1 MGSRRFQGMGYLQ
14 GTIVFKIEDI
24 RWLTSPL
31 FFEKPFLLKIHNNI
45 FTMLSPQSILSL
57 LKKNELPEYAV
68 EKKSLLSAIF
78 SKKDWYKTMELG
90 NRIFNTNMGDYS
102 SQQMAKFLTQL
113 VHSEK
118 SIFSFTNVEF
128 LEFKEEYKY
137 LISNHHYLHM
147 AFERYLVAD
156 RVTGLDYKYLRY
168 LLFLAVLPEHDYN
181 VKIPNHIAQKFPK
194 EYQAEIC
201 LIFVL
206 GKLKAGKIKKAF
218 RELEFFPRIILKEEG
233 YFNKYFNEFFKILMT
248 EANLGYTHATEQA
261 ITFYQQAKEE
271 VGKKNHLLDWQEFKD
286 ITTDQFSF
294 FPKAL
299 ELEDEVLIEFCK
311 VVLINDHHQLWQKLT
326 YKRESKYMDLLMAK
340 VNWNEDQIINFII
353 FCIKPNE
360 TIKLPKGIIKAAKVL
375 LENGSIK
382 TLEALWAYYPQTKG
396 KHIEDKNVLK
406 LLQEFATLRETQKK
420 ETATFDQLILS
431 GFEPIRPGYNQ
442 NVYKGMS
449 PEQVRPFFR
458 LLQEVADVDIVKF
471 YQDREKMKFVRF
483 QIKGE
488 QYDLQT
494 TNGLGIS
501 IINPINTLLFEN
513 EIPYQF
519 ILVNRSGAPGS
530 YSGHN
535 MLWSNQRV
543 TLVNEKT
550 YAQHRESILGPS
562 EIKFAKS
569 DEPANAFVKRIEEIK
584 PVTLKT
590 DLDQIDLKKDPK
602 FRVIRG
608 ELDKLLNLP
617 VWTKLLIQSLRFPLD
632 RKPSKTWQKLATEI
646 VEELGAEDFQSGHLM
661 ILEKLII
668 GDEWFQDTEKVCALR
683 GLTWLSRMH
692 PGNGQLYMV
701 QKIANRAYK
710 KVPGGPLNAKL
721 GNIALETLAAIGNLD
736 AFGIINNIE
745 AKAKYSVYKRA
756 IAARKKK
763 FTKLL
768 EQFTPE
774 ELADRSVPSHE
785 LINGKKTIEVGD
797 VKALLQLNES
807 KVNITWETTSGKIQ
821 KTVPA
826 HLKTDFAAEI
836 KSVKAEGKS
845 IVETINSQA
854 RKFEKSW
861 IQQRTWA
868 LDNWKKFILSHGL
881 LNVVC
886 EKLIWIMENNGV
898 NTSFMIQYTQPI
910 DYQGNTIELT
920 ENASIRLWHPS
931 LVSVEETLAWR
942 NRIFDQQIKQ
952 PFKQAFREVYL
963 LTPAEELTN
972 DHSNR
977 FAGHHLRGNTLYSL
991 GKNREWKMTYE
1002 EAPTFDIPSA
1012 ELVAIL
1018 NIRGGVLYSDC
1029 DTLDLQFRRRDS
1041 NRKGQ
1046 GYFLRDQVPLTDVPP
1061 VILSEVMRD
1070 VDLFVAVAGLGVD
1083 PYFDQN
1089 QTGELMN
1096 YWRDASFGRKSQTAM
1111 SEIRKDL
1118 LGRLIPMTKIAKKC
1132 SFEDNFLK
1140 VVGTFRTYKI
1150 NLGSGNILMEPNDQ
1164 YLCIVP
1170 APNSRLEKKIWLPF
1184 EGGDKTLMVILSKA
1198 FLLADDEK
1206 ISDQSILYQIKRK

>member
-1 MGSRRFQGMGYLQ
+1 
-14 GTIVFKIEDI
+14 
-24 RWLTSPL
+24 
-31 FFEKPFLLKIHNNI
+31 
-45 FTMLSPQSILSL
+45 MLSPQSILSL
-57 LKKNELPEYAV
+57 LKKNELPEYAK
-68 EKKSLLSAIF
+68 EKKSFLSTIF

-90 NRIFNTNMGDYS
+90 NRVFNTNMGDYS
-102 SQQMAKFLTQL
+102 SQQMAKLLTQL

-118 SIFSFTNVEF
+118 SIFSLTGVEF
-128 LEFKEEYKY
+128 LAFKEEYKY
-137 LISNHHYLHM
+137 LISNHHYIQM

-168 LLFLAVLPEHDYN
+168 LLFLAVLPEQDYN
-181 VKIPNHIAQKFPK
+181 VKIPNHIAKKFPK

-201 LIFVL
+201 LVYLL
-206 GKLKAGKIKKAF
+206 GKLKAGKIKKTF
-218 RELEFFPRIILKEEG
+218 RDLSFFPRVVLKEEG
-233 YFNKYFNEFFKILMT
+233 YFATHYPDFLKILFNESELNYT
-248 EANLGYTHATEQA
+248 EATKQA
-261 ITFYQQAKEE
+261 FIFYQQAVKEAE
-271 VGKKNHLLDWQEFKD
+271 GKNKILDWNEFNDFKA
-286 ITTDQFSF
+286 DQFSF
-294 FPKAL
+294 FQNAL
-299 ELEDEVLIEFCK
+299 ELEDDVLIEFCK
-311 VVLINDHHQLWQKLT
+311 IVLINEHPQLFRKLT
-326 YKRESKYMDLLMAK
+326 YKRQSKYMDLLLAK
-340 VNWNEDQIINFII
+340 VNWTEDQIINFII
-353 FCIKPNE
+353 FCLKPKD
-360 TIKLPKGIIKAAKVL
+360 TIKLPKGIVKAAKVL
-375 LENGSIK
+375 LGNGSIK

-420 ETATFDQLILS
+420 ETATFDQLTLS
-431 GFEPIRPGYNQ
+431 GFEPIRPGNNQ

-483 QIKGE
+483 QIKGV
-488 QYDLQT
+488 QYDLPT

-519 ILVNRSGAPGS
+519 IVINRSGAPGS
-530 YSGHN
+530 YRENN

-550 YAQHRESILGPS
+550 YTQHRESILGPS
-562 EIKFAKS
+562 EIKFVNS
-569 DEPANAFVKRIEEIK
+569 DQSTNAFVKRIEEIK

-602 FRVIRG
+602 FRVIHG
-608 ELDKLLNLP
+608 ELDKLSNLP
-617 VWTKLLIQSLRFPLD
+617 TWTKLLIQSLRFPLD

-646 VEELGAEDFQSGHLM
+646 VGELGEEDFQSGHVM
-661 ILEKLII
+661 ILEKLIV

-683 GLTWLSRMH
+683 GLTWLSRLH

-701 QKIANRAYK
+701 QKIANRSYK

-763 FTKLL
+763 FTELL
-768 EQFTPE
+768 KQFSPE

-785 LINGKKTIEVGD
+785 LVNGKKTIGIGD
-797 VKALLQLNES
+797 VKALLELDGF
-807 KVNITWETTSGKIQ
+807 KVNITWETASGKIQ

-826 HLKTDFAAEI
+826 HLKKDFAAEI

-861 IQQRTWA
+861 IQQRTWP
-868 LDNWKKFILSHGL
+868 LDNWKDFILNHGL
-881 LNVVC
+881 LNIIC
-886 EKLIWIMENNGV
+886 EKLIWIKEDDGV
-898 NTSFMIQYTQPI
+898 NTSFMIQNTQPI
-910 DYQGNTIELT
+910 DYQGNTINFT
-920 ENASIRLWHPS
+920 ENSSIRVWHPS

-1029 DTLDLQFRRRDS
+1029 DTLDLQFRKRDP

-1046 GYFLRDQVPLTDVPP
+1046 GYFLRDQVPLAEVPP

-1140 VVGTFRTYKI
+1140 VEGTYRTYKI

-1206 ISDQSILYQIKRK
+1206 ITDQSILYQINRK